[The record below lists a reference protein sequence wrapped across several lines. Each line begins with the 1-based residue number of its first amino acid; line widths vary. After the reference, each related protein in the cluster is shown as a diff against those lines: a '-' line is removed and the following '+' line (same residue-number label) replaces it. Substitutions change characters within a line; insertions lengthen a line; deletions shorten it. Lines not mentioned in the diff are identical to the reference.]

1 MSRKARRRCEGH
13 REEAPVGC
21 GWEDWVV
28 VGGQRAEEI
37 AGAVFHIT
45 QAFLGHHE
53 DLACVL
59 CGAGPLEG
67 VSVTQLCFH
76 ETILDAAFKLVWRG
90 GTVRDREQRE
100 DTEREGERRRQRKEA
115 SEHRRQHNNAS
126 EMRVCLERNVLVWR

>member
-1 MSRKARRRCEGH
+1 M
-13 REEAPVGC
+13 
-21 GWEDWVV
+21 
-28 VGGQRAEEI
+28 
-37 AGAVFHIT
+37 
-45 QAFLGHHE
+45 
-53 DLACVL
+53 
-59 CGAGPLEG
+59 EG

>member
-90 GTVRDREQRE
+90 GTVRETESKGKTQRGRARDGDRE
-100 DTEREGERRRQRKEA
+100 RKRA
-115 SEHRRQHNNAS
+115 NTGDSTT
-126 EMRVCLERNVLVWR
+126 MPVKCGCVWRETC